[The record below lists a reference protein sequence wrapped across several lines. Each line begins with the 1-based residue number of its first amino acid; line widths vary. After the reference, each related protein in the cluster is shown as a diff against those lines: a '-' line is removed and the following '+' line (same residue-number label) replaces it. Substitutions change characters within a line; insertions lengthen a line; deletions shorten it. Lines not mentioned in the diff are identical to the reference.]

1 MVKTPKIAI
10 YSPAIGQGVSSL
22 HSQQL
27 LKVEMVT
34 SRRHILGKAKAR
46 SKNVGIQ

>member
-22 HSQQL
+22 HSQQF
-27 LKVEMVT
+27 VEMVT
-34 SRRHILGKAKAR
+34 SWRHILGKAKAR
-46 SKNVGIQ
+46 STNVGIQ